1 MDESRAAAADADATP
16 QPAPAISPP
25 SSDMLEYVT
34 PRLVFP
40 PQLPTFGSS
49 LPALLESNG
58 TTVEEEEDGDGS
70 DRNSLDGEF
79 FITPVVDGED
89 ARSSGYRIGG
99 RGGGRLSRRRMDN
112 ASDPC
117 MLTWSTDSDPVMRG
131 TKSARGTKSEPAE
144 LYEVVTRPTINQGA
158 SSMFDPLATM
168 DQDTVDRFRQYR
180 PTMRLQTQQS
190 STQASAGE
198 LQKVKTRLLSRLLP
212 SGNLR
217 TRALKAA
224 ARIRNSYFAF
234 WLVTCSGIAI
244 VLDIFAIMIM
254 HFADS
259 HPTSVIASSLSSDSV
274 SGSGDFEPK
283 ECNAKSQMVGAL
295 YVMGLPNILL
305 IAPILWNEFFSLYK
319 EQDDR
324 LIRKPYLLICEV
336 LVSAQICFLAVCA
349 VRAVIALPSVLSCH
363 GTYFG
368 SDFLVFI
375 SAFILWGVLWWQI
388 VVFCRFLDHLRLQI
402 DGSNGLSQT
411 SAINN
416 CLRRFVLF
424 RTDHVVFFLTHRCFN
439 ISVCRLMALPTTTE
453 RARKRKMF
461 KKGLYRAVARGDVD
475 AARKLLENA
484 QAVYGITS
492 MKDLYKNPVLWG
504 YAIAQSCKNP
514 LHVAAMRD
522 NLAMVQILIQHGFD
536 VNALDKVIRVNF
548 NLGLLFNICSR
559 LWVRSS

>member
-1 MDESRAAAADADATP
+1 MDESRAAAAAADAA
-16 QPAPAISPP
+16 PAPTVSPP
-25 SSDMLEYVT
+25 SSGNTLENAT
-34 PRLVFP
+34 PRFVFP

-49 LPALLESNG
+49 LPALLESTG
-58 TTVEEEEDGDGS
+58 TADDAEEDEDEDGSS

-79 FITPVVDGED
+79 FITPLFDAED
-89 ARSSGYRIGG
+89 ERSSGYRIGG
-99 RGGGRLSRRRMDN
+99 RVGGRLSRRRMDN

-117 MLTWSTDSDPVMRG
+117 MLTWSTDSDPIMRG

-144 LYEVVTRPTINQGA
+144 LYEVVTRPTFNQGA
-158 SSMFDPLATM
+158 SSMFDPMATM

-190 STQASAGE
+190 STQASSGE
-198 LQKVKTRLLSRLLP
+198 VQSVKTRFLARFLP

-234 WLVTCSGIAI
+234 WLATCSGIAI

-259 HPTSVIASSLSSDSV
+259 HPTSVIASGSSSHSFS
-274 SGSGDFEPK
+274 SGSGSEAQ

-305 IAPILWNEFFSLYK
+305 IAPILWNEFFALYK

-349 VRAVIALPSVLSCH
+349 VRAVIALPSILSCH
-363 GTYFG
+363 GSYFS

-375 SAFILWGVLWWQI
+375 SAFVLWGVLWWQI
-388 VVFCRFLDHLRLQI
+388 IVFCRFLDHLRLQI

-416 CLRRFVLF
+416 CLRRSVLLLGHLV
-424 RTDHVVFFLTHRCFN
+424 RHCWLT
-439 ISVCRLMALPTTTE
+439 ISCLCP
-453 RARKRKMF
+453 
-461 KKGLYRAVARGDVD
+461 
-475 AARKLLENA
+475 
-484 QAVYGITS
+484 
-492 MKDLYKNPVLWG
+492 
-504 YAIAQSCKNP
+504 
-514 LHVAAMRD
+514 
-522 NLAMVQILIQHGFD
+522 
-536 VNALDKVIRVNF
+536 
-548 NLGLLFNICSR
+548 
-559 LWVRSS
+559 